1 MTAPVNQ
8 TLSHFAKMCG
18 GSLKGADAPYTSV
31 STDTRTLGKGAL
43 FVALRG
49 PNFDGNQFVGAAL
62 AAGAVGAVVDSEQ
75 PAPAG
80 RPVGAFSQIVV
91 ADTQAA
97 LERAGHEW
105 RELFAIPVVGV
116 AGSNGKTTAKEMTAS
131 ILSQMGNCLATR
143 GNLNNHIGVPL
154 TLLRFEPANKFAVVE
169 IGANNPGEVAH
180 LVRIARP
187 TVGMITNAGA
197 EHLEGFGSI
206 EGVAR
211 AEGEMVEGLAPTATA
226 VINADDEFVD
236 LWRNLTKARVVT
248 FGVRAK
254 ADFKAEDV
262 RTTIGPVP
270 AAGSRAAVG
279 GSLADRSVADHSAGG
294 PQAQAGGSVGQPKG
308 PSGQPEGFLTQFKLV
323 CPLGTANVV
332 LHMGGRHNV
341 SNALAAAA
349 AAAAAGAGL
358 EHIVA
363 GLGAMR
369 AVAGRLQFKK
379 ALSGAWIIDD
389 SYNANPSSMRAGIET
404 LAELDGTKWLVI
416 GDMAELGEHAP
427 DAHKEIGEFA
437 RARGVERL
445 YAIGGLAKLAV
456 DSFGAGGQWFADA
469 QALSAALARDLG
481 GGAGRSGH
489 AAGAG
494 AGVRLLIKGSRVNR
508 LERVVDML
516 VQGSTQQTGGH

>member
-1 MTAPVNQ
+1 
-8 TLSHFAKMCG
+8 
-18 GSLKGADAPYTSV
+18 
-31 STDTRTLGKGAL
+31 
-43 FVALRG
+43 
-49 PNFDGNQFVGAAL
+49 
-62 AAGAVGAVVDSEQ
+62 
-75 PAPAG
+75 
-80 RPVGAFSQIVV
+80 
-91 ADTQAA
+91 
-97 LERAGHEW
+97 
-105 RELFAIPVVGV
+105 
-116 AGSNGKTTAKEMTAS
+116 MTAS

-154 TLLRFEPANKFAVVE
+154 TLLRFEAANKFAVVE

-226 VINADDEFVD
+226 IINADDEFVE
-236 LWRNLTKARVVT
+236 LWRKLTKARVVT

-262 RTTIGPVP
+262 RTTIGSVP
-270 AAGSRAAVG
+270 AGGSRADG
-279 GSLADRSVADHSAGG
+279 SVAG
-294 PQAQAGGSVGQPKG
+294 PKDQPG
-308 PSGQPEGFLTQFKLV
+308 APMGQPEGFLTQFKLV
-323 CPLGTANVV
+323 CPLGTAAVV

-358 EHIVA
+358 EQIVA

-404 LAELDGTKWLVI
+404 LTELDGAKWLVI
-416 GDMAELGEHAP
+416 GDMAELGEYAP
-427 DAHKEIGEFA
+427 EAHKEIGEFA

-445 YAIGGLAKLAV
+445 YAIGGLARLAV

-469 QALSAALARDLG
+469 QALSSALARDLG
-481 GGAGRSGH
+481 GGA
-489 AAGAG
+489 AAAG

-508 LERVVDML
+508 LERVVDRLAHGSSGL